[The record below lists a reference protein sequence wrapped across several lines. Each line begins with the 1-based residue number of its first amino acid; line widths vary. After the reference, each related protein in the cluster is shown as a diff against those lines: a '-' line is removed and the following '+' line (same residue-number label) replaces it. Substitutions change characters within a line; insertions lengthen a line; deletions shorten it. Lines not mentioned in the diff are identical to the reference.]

1 MDELKLKPCPFCG
14 HEPELVETSVNCY
27 VIRCTNHDWPS
38 ECKDTTIAG
47 YVELCSWGI
56 GSAAKDALIKAWN
69 TRAGLACGVGE
80 LTPQPSPHGVKEA
93 DRG

>member
-27 VIRCTNHDWPS
+27 VIRCTNHDWPI

-47 YVELCSWGI
+47 NVELCSWGI
-56 GSAAKDALIKAWN
+56 GSAAKEALIKTWN

-80 LTPQPSPHGVKEA
+80 LTPQSSPHEAKEA
-93 DRG
+93 TDD